1 MKAAVFTGSDLRSF
15 GGGEK
20 DIVGWANKIRNIH
33 LAIFSLAD
41 ESNMRMSYNDIRALL
56 NPDIDIIYYDAIKF
70 RFLRDIIPLTP
81 TGVKA
86 LFSLRNYDVVYSMHQ
101 GLILNGVILL
111 LCKLFGV
118 RYIFGVHSPIFFD
131 NDPIESKPLKK
142 ALMVLFVA
150 IRNYLVRHMD
160 NIRIQN
166 KTDEKSIKN
175 AGFKGTI
182 YNIPPHVFDEQKL
195 ENISKKADEFVA
207 LFVGRLSIRHKGLD
221 LLEEIVNLTM
231 KRTRKIKFLIV
242 GSGTEGES
250 IVGKLESLYPQNFE
264 WKGFLKE
271 DGLLD
276 QYKKSCIFLS
286 TSRGENFGIS
296 LGEAQVFGLPSV
308 AFRVMGSEDILTDEK
323 QGILIEPFDI
333 EAFTDA
339 IMKYEALWESDPQ
352 GYISLRQEISN
363 IAVKRFKDDVIV
375 SDMANMLLSKDMGM
389 R

>member
-41 ESNMRMSYNDIRALL
+41 ESNVRMSYNDIRALL
-56 NPDIDIIYYDAIKF
+56 NPDVDIIYYDAIKF
-70 RFLRDIIPLTP
+70 RFLRDIIPLTS
-81 TGVKA
+81 TGIKA

-131 NDPIESKPLKK
+131 NDPIESRPLKK

-150 IRNYLVRHMD
+150 MRKYLVQHMN

-166 KTDEKSIKN
+166 MTDEKNIKA
-175 AGFKGTI
+175 AGFKGSI

-195 ENISKKADEFVA
+195 GKGNERGDEFVA
-207 LFVGRLSIRHKGLD
+207 LFVGRLSVRHKGLD

-231 KRTRKIKFLIV
+231 QRTRKIKFLVV

-250 IVGKLESLYPQNFE
+250 IVRKLETLYPKNFE

-271 DGLLD
+271 DELLNE
-276 QYKKSCIFLS
+276 YRNSNIFLFP
-286 TSRGENFGIS
+286 SRGENFGIS
-296 LGEAQVFGLPSV
+296 LGEAQAFGLPSI
-308 AFRVMGSEDILTDEK
+308 AFRVMGSEDILTDER
-323 QGILIEPFDI
+323 QGILILPFDTK
-333 EAFTDA
+333 AFADA
-339 IMKYEALWESDPQ
+339 ILKYEALWESNPQ
-352 GYISLRQEISN
+352 GYISLKQEISD
-363 IAVKRFKDDVIV
+363 IAVERFKDDVIV
-375 SDMANMLLSKDMGM
+375 SGMANMLLSKDSKM